1 MNEGS
6 LLIDELE
13 GFSFDQFA
21 YNTTMSQITLKNLGV
36 SFTEKKKETI
46 VFSHLNASFLDAS
59 VNIIL
64 GKSGCGKTTLLKCL
78 MGKLNYDGSILFDG
92 VAIDKT
98 PTEKRNISYVSQEYA
113 LYPHFTVFENIAFP
127 LRLLNTPR
135 KEIEERVY
143 AIAKDLGLYDCLS
156 RKPRYLS
163 GGQQQRAAIA
173 RALVKKSNVFLLDE
187 PLSNLDLPKKQ
198 ETRLLLKRLF
208 ESMKPTVLYVTHDFS
223 EALDLGDKLFVLD
236 EGKLVF
242 EGSPEEA
249 LFSPLPAVAALR
261 SDIE

>member
-1 MNEGS
+1 MPIE
-6 LLIDELE
+6 
-13 GFSFDQFA
+13 
-21 YNTTMSQITLKNLGV
+21 YNKNMSQITLEDLGV
-36 SFTEKKKETI
+36 SFTEKKKETV
-46 VFSHLNASFLDAS
+46 VFSHLNTSFNDGS
-59 VNIIL
+59 TNVIL
-64 GKSGCGKTTLLKCL
+64 GRSGSGKTTLLQCV

-135 KEIEERVY
+135 KEIEERIY
-143 AIAKDLGLYDCLS
+143 KMAKDLGLEDCLS

-163 GGQQQRAAIA
+163 GGQQQRVAMA
-173 RALVKKSNVFLLDE
+173 RALIKKSDVFLLDE

-198 ETRLLLKRLF
+198 ETRFLLKKLF
-208 ESMKPTVLYVTHDFS
+208 SSLKPTVLYVTHDFS
-223 EALDLGDKLFVLD
+223 EALALGDRLYVLD

-242 EGSPEEA
+242 EGTPEEA
-249 LFSPLPAVAALR
+249 LFSPLPPLVALR